1 MQPAK
6 PHFAFAVLAV
16 LFLIPTNSD
25 GFDTPLSDT
34 AVREAY
40 FLGQRHDDSLPKL
53 LDKYVL
59 HLQPPKTGPYIES
72 VSFFT
77 PYILTALYA
86 NQHVSIYSA
95 QQAQLDHLKTP
106 EVVRVT
112 VQIFLTESYAA
123 YSAAATGSDSHSP
136 KGVFVRPSD
145 FWRSFRLRTFQKDQM
160 TIPTT
165 ARGEPTYRCD
175 DSSCVLSGA
184 TLTFEY
190 PAAAFTEDTAT
201 IQIDPP
207 EGDPVV
213 VDFDLTSF
221 R

>member
-1 MQPAK
+1 MILTSLRLCS
-6 PHFAFAVLAV
+6 LA
-16 LFLIPTNSD
+16 LASLLILAPSYSA
-25 GFDTPLSDT
+25 FDTPLSDT

-40 FLGQRHDDSLPKL
+40 FLGQRRDDSLGKL

-77 PYILTALYA
+77 PYILTAL
-86 NQHVSIYSA
+86 NSSQQVSIYSA

-112 VQIFLTESYAA
+112 VQIFLTESFAA

-145 FWRSFRLRTFQKDQM
+145 FWREFRLRTFQKDQLV
-160 TIPTT
+160 IPTDSH
-165 ARGEPTYRCD
+165 GEPTFRCE
-175 DSSCVLSGA
+175 DSGCILSGA

-190 PAAAFTEDTAT
+190 PAVSFTETSAT
-201 IQIDPP
+201 VQIDPP

>member
-1 MQPAK
+1 MAPT
-6 PHFAFAVLAV
+6 HLRRNAVALAS
-16 LFLIPTNSD
+16 LLILAPSSNA
-25 GFDTPLSDT
+25 FDTPLSDT

-40 FLGQRHDDSLPKL
+40 FLGQRHDDSLLKL
-53 LDKYVL
+53 LDKHAL

-72 VSFFT
+72 VSFLT
-77 PYILTALYA
+77 PYILTAL
-86 NQHVSIYSA
+86 NSSQQVSIYSA

-123 YSAAATGSDSHSP
+123 YSAVATGSDSHSP

-145 FWRSFRLRTFQKDQM
+145 FWREFRLRTFQKDQM
-160 TIPTT
+160 VIPTDSH
-165 ARGEPTYRCD
+165 GEPTFRCE
-175 DSSCVLSGA
+175 DSGCILSGA

-190 PAAAFTEDTAT
+190 PAAAFTDTSAT

-213 VDFDLTSF
+213 VDFDLTAL

>member
-1 MQPAK
+1 MPSVVR
-6 PHFAFAVLAV
+6 PSLALLTATL
-16 LFLIPTNSD
+16 LFSNLTLA
-25 GFDTPLSDT
+25 FDTPLSDT

-40 FLGQRHDDSLPKL
+40 FLGQRRDGSLTKL

-59 HLQPPKTGPYIES
+59 YLQPPKTGPYIQS
-72 VSFFT
+72 VSFLT
-77 PYILTALYA
+77 PYVLTAIYSSE
-86 NQHVSIYSA
+86 QVTIYSA

-112 VQIFLTESYAA
+112 VQIFLTETYSA
-123 YSAAATGSDSHSP
+123 YSAVSIGAGSHSP
-136 KGVFVRPSD
+136 KGVLVRPSD
-145 FWRSFRLRTFQKDQM
+145 FWRDFRLRTFQKDQLL
-160 TIPTT
+160 IPTS
-165 ARGEPTYRCD
+165 ANGHPYFRCD
-175 DSSCVLSGA
+175 DAGCILSGA

-190 PAAAFTEDTAT
+190 PAAAFTEDTAS

-207 EGDPVV
+207 EGDPVA

>member
-6 PHFAFAVLAV
+6 PHFAFAILAV

-40 FLGQRHDDSLPKL
+40 FLGQRHDDSLSKL
-53 LDKYVL
+53 LDRYVL

-77 PYILTALYA
+77 PYILAALYS
-86 NQHVSIYSA
+86 NQQVSIYSA

-123 YSAAATGSDSHSP
+123 YSAVATGSDSHSP

-160 TIPTT
+160 TIPTS
-165 ARGEPTYRCD
+165 ARGEPAYRCD

>member
-1 MQPAK
+1 MTPTRLRLNALV
-6 PHFAFAVLAV
+6 FASVLIFAPSSNA
-16 LFLIPTNSD
+16 
-25 GFDTPLSDT
+25 FDTPLSDT

-40 FLGQRHDDSLPKL
+40 FLGQRHDDSLGKL

-59 HLQPPKTGPYIES
+59 HLPAPKSGPYIES

-77 PYILTALYA
+77 PYILTAL
-86 NQHVSIYSA
+86 NSSQQLSIYSA
-95 QQAQLDHLKTP
+95 QQAQLDHLKSP

-112 VQIFLTESYAA
+112 VQIFLTESYSA
-123 YSAAATGSDSHSP
+123 YNAIVTGHDSHLP

-145 FWRSFRLRTFQKDQM
+145 FWRDFRLRVFQKDEM
-160 TIPTT
+160 VIPT
-165 ARGEPTYRCD
+165 AANGHPLFQCND
-175 DSSCVLSGA
+175 GGCVLSGA

-190 PAAAFTEDTAT
+190 PAGAFTDTSAT

-207 EGDPVV
+207 EGEPVV
-213 VDFDLTSF
+213 VEFDLTAF

>member
-1 MQPAK
+1 MPATNL
-6 PHFAFAVLAV
+6 HLNAVALAS
-16 LFLIPTNSD
+16 LLILAPPSSA
-25 GFDTPLSDT
+25 FDTPLSDT

-40 FLGQRHDDSLPKL
+40 FLGQRHDDSLGKL

-59 HLQPPKTGPYIES
+59 HLQPPKTGPYVES

-77 PYILTALYA
+77 PYILTAL
-86 NQHVSIYSA
+86 NSSQQVSIYSA

-112 VQIFLTESYAA
+112 VQIFLTESYGA
-123 YSAAATGSDSHSP
+123 YNATVTGDDSHSS

-145 FWRSFRLRTFQKDQM
+145 FWRDFRLRIFQKDEM
-160 TIPTT
+160 VIPTSADGHPLFQCSDGGCT
-165 ARGEPTYRCD
+165 L
-175 DSSCVLSGA
+175 VGA

-190 PAAAFTEDTAT
+190 PAAAFTDTSAT

-213 VDFDLTSF
+213 VDFDLSSF

>member
-1 MQPAK
+1 MTLARLRWTSCVLTV
-6 PHFAFAVLAV
+6 VLAWP
-16 LFLIPTNSD
+16 LPSSA
-25 GFDTPLSDT
+25 FDTPLSDT

-53 LDKYVL
+53 LDKYIL

-77 PYILTALYA
+77 PYILTAL
-86 NQHVSIYSA
+86 NSSQQVSIYSA
-95 QQAQLDHLKTP
+95 QQARLDHLKTP

-112 VQIFLTESYAA
+112 VQIFLTESYSA
-123 YSAAATGSDSHSP
+123 YSAIVEGSDSNLP
-136 KGVFVRPSD
+136 KGVFVRPPD
-145 FWRSFRLRTFQKDQM
+145 FWHDFRLRVFQKDQM
-160 TIPTT
+160 VIPT
-165 ARGEPTYRCD
+165 AANGHPLFQCND
-175 DSSCVLSGA
+175 GGCILSGA
-184 TLTFEY
+184 TLNFEY
-190 PAAAFTEDTAT
+190 PAAAFTETSAT

-213 VDFDLTSF
+213 VDFDLTAF

>member
-1 MQPAK
+1 MHPLLRVAPSLACASLLLLQPLS
-6 PHFAFAVLAV
+6 AFD
-16 LFLIPTNSD
+16 S
-25 GFDTPLSDT
+25 PLSDT

-59 HLQPPKTGPYIES
+59 HLQPPKAGPYIES

-77 PYILTALYA
+77 PYILTALNSSQQA
-86 NQHVSIYSA
+86 SIYSA
-95 QQAQLDHLKTP
+95 QQARLDHLKNP
-106 EVVRVT
+106 EVVRIT
-112 VQIFLTESYAA
+112 AQIFLTESFAA
-123 YSAAATGSDSHSP
+123 YSAVAMGSDSHSP

-145 FWRSFRLRTFQKDQM
+145 FWRDFRLRTFQKDQLV
-160 TIPTT
+160 IP
-165 ARGEPTYRCD
+165 
-175 DSSCVLSGA
+175 SSANGHPLFQCSDAGCVLSGA

-190 PAAAFTEDTAT
+190 PAAAFTETSAT
-201 IQIDPP
+201 VQIDPP

-213 VDFDLTSF
+213 VEFDLTSF

>member
-1 MQPAK
+1 MTLARLRWTSCVLTV
-6 PHFAFAVLAV
+6 VLAWP
-16 LFLIPTNSD
+16 LPSSA
-25 GFDTPLSDT
+25 FDTPLSDT

-40 FLGQRHDDSLPKL
+40 FLGQRRNGSLPKL
-53 LDKYVL
+53 LDKYIL

-77 PYILTALYA
+77 PYILTAL
-86 NQHVSIYSA
+86 NSSQQLSIYSA

-112 VQIFLTESYAA
+112 VQIFLTESYSA
-123 YSAAATGSDSHSP
+123 YSAAVTGSDSHSP

-145 FWRSFRLRTFQKDQM
+145 FWRDFRLRTFQKDQLV
-160 TIPTT
+160 IPTG
-165 ARGEPTYRCD
+165 ANGHPYFRCD
-175 DSSCVLSGA
+175 DAGCILSGA

-190 PAAAFTEDTAT
+190 PAAFTESSVT

-213 VDFDLTSF
+213 VDFDLTAF

>member
-1 MQPAK
+1 MPS
-6 PHFAFAVLAV
+6 AFRPSLA
-16 LFLIPTNSD
+16 LLTAALLLSTPTLA
-25 GFDTPLSDT
+25 FDTPLSDT

-40 FLGQRHDDSLPKL
+40 FLGRRHDDSLGKL

-77 PYILTALYA
+77 PYILTAL
-86 NQHVSIYSA
+86 NSSQQVSIYSA

-112 VQIFLTESYAA
+112 IQIFLTESYSA
-123 YSAAATGSDSHSP
+123 YSAIVEGSDSHLP
-136 KGVFVRPSD
+136 KGVFVRPPD
-145 FWRSFRLRTFQKDQM
+145 FWRDFRLRVFQEDEM
-160 TIPTT
+160 VIPTSADGHPLFQCSDGGCT
-165 ARGEPTYRCD
+165 L
-175 DSSCVLSGA
+175 VGA

-190 PAAAFTEDTAT
+190 PAAAFTDTSAS

>member
-1 MQPAK
+1 MQLAK
-6 PHFAFAVLAV
+6 PHFVFAILAV

-86 NQHVSIYSA
+86 NQQVSIYSA

>member
-1 MQPAK
+1 MRPIVRVAASLACASLLLIQPLS
-6 PHFAFAVLAV
+6 AFD
-16 LFLIPTNSD
+16 S
-25 GFDTPLSDT
+25 PLSDT

-40 FLGQRHDDSLPKL
+40 FLGQRRDDSLGKL

-59 HLQPPKTGPYIES
+59 YLQPPKTGPYIQS
-72 VSFFT
+72 VSFLT
-77 PYILTALYA
+77 PYILTAL
-86 NQHVSIYSA
+86 NSSQQVSIYSA
-95 QQAQLDHLKTP
+95 QQAQLDHLKNP

-123 YSAAATGSDSHSP
+123 YNAVATGSDSHSP

-145 FWRSFRLRTFQKDQM
+145 FWRDFRLRAFQKDQM
-160 TIPTT
+160 VIPTG
-165 ARGEPTYRCD
+165 AKGQPFFQCSD
-175 DSSCVLSGA
+175 AGCVLSGA
-184 TLTFEY
+184 TLSFEY
-190 PAAAFTEDTAT
+190 PAAAFTETSAT

-213 VDFDLTSF
+213 VDFDLTAF